1 MVTSHRGGFIDSIH
15 RGAIRCNRVGNHHQS
30 GWDFG
35 SSEQGPSGARNME
48 EGLAMARRHE
58 MKLWKRKNRCLWI
71 SVAMFVL
78 CGVTAFAQTPAPA
91 AAPAEPPAQATPAPA
106 AAPAGA
112 APAMDVPLDI
122 KAAAPPSTDE
132 LAKGDPGAVKTGT
145 VSDVVAADTKK
156 GLTLADLV
164 NQIGQNKVA
173 INFVWTLITGFLVMF
188 MQAGF
193 ALVETGLCRAK
204 NANHTMMM
212 NFMVYGFG
220 LFAYWVCGFALQM
233 GGVGATSNLGGTA
246 PLSGE
251 FVRHWLGKDWGLFGT
266 HGFFLSQGGT
276 YDVAVMVLFLFQMV
290 FMDTAAT
297 IVTGAAAERWK
308 FAAFAVSSMFLA
320 AITYPMFA
328 NWAWGGGW
336 LSQLG
341 ANFGLGHGYCD
352 FAGSGVVHS
361 VGGLTA
367 LAVAMMIGPR
377 LGKYNRNGSSNAIP
391 GHDIVLV
398 LTGCF
403 ILAFGWFGFNPGST
417 LGASGNGALRIGS
430 IAVNTML
437 AGCTGSFGAILYMW
451 IRYRKPD
458 ASMCGNGLLAG
469 LVAITAPSGFVNTVG
484 AAIIG
489 VIAGVL
495 VCLSVE
501 FFDRVAKVDDP
512 VGAISVH
519 GTNGL
524 WGVISVGLFAD
535 GTSNYGGSWN
545 GVNGSVT
552 GLFYGDPSQLV
563 AQLIG
568 VSTLVGFVFTFSY
581 VANWIID
588 ALIGQRVSAA
598 DELAG
603 LDIPEMGALGY
614 PEFVL
619 KPEPEAVMAAGD

>member
-1 MVTSHRGGFIDSIH
+1 MCRMRSGRRGGT
-15 RGAIRCNRVGNHHQS
+15 RMM
-30 GWDFG
+30 G
-35 SSEQGPSGARNME
+35 STLRR
-48 EGLAMARRHE
+48 RRHG
-58 MKLWKRKNRCLWI
+58 WW
-71 SVAMFVL
+71 
-78 CGVTAFAQTPAPA
+78 A
-91 AAPAEPPAQATPAPA
+91 AALFA
-106 AAPAGA
+106 AFVGGA
-112 APAMDVPLDI
+112 APLHADE
-122 KAAAPPSTDE
+122 AADPAPVAITTADLKGVSTPSADD
-132 LAKGDPGAVKTGT
+132 LAKGDPGGTLTG
-145 VSDVVAADTKK
+145 SAADIVMADPKA
-156 GLTLADLV
+156 GLTIADLV
-164 NQIGQNKVA
+164 NQVGQNRIA
-173 INFVWTLITGFLVMF
+173 INFVWTLICGFLVMF
-188 MQAGF
+188 MQACF

-220 LFAYWVCGFALQM
+220 LFAFWVCGFAIQM
-233 GGVGATSNLGGTA
+233 GGVGPYTTLGGGAGLNSEYSIT
-246 PLSGE
+246 L
-251 FVRHWLGKDWGLFGT
+251 FGKSFGLWGT
-266 HGFFLSQGGT
+266 HGFFMTHGGA
-276 YDVAVMVLFLFQMV
+276 YDVAAMVMFLFQMV
-290 FMDTAAT
+290 FMDTALT

-308 FAAFAVSSMFLA
+308 YAAFAVSSVFMGAL
-320 AITYPMFA
+320 TYPLFA

-336 LSQLG
+336 LATLG
-341 ANFGLGHGYCD
+341 SNFGLGHGYSD

-361 VGGLTA
+361 VGGMTA
-367 LAVAMMIGPR
+367 LALSMIIGPR
-377 LGKYNRNGSSNAIP
+377 IGKYSRRGKPNPMP

-417 LGASGNGALRIGS
+417 LAASGNGALRIAS

-451 IRYRKPD
+451 MRYGKPD
-458 ASMCGNGLLAG
+458 ASMGGNGLLAG
-469 LVAITAPSGFVNTVG
+469 LVAITAPSGFVSTIG

-489 VIAGVL
+489 LVAGVL
-495 VCLSVE
+495 VAVSVE
-501 FFDRVAKVDDP
+501 FFDRVARVDDC

-519 GTNGL
+519 GTCGL

-552 GLFYGDPSQLV
+552 GLFYGDASQLV

-568 VSTLVGFVFTFSY
+568 VGTLLGFVFSLSY
-581 VANWIID
+581 VANWVIE
-588 ALIGQRVSAA
+588 ALVGQRVPAK
-598 DELAG
+598 DELEG